1 MYFSGIT
8 LQGFKSFLDE
18 TTIPLEVG
26 LTGVVG
32 PNGCGKSNV
41 VEALRWVMG
50 ESNARKMRGDD
61 MDDIIF
67 MGTSSRAARNLA
79 EVTLNIVNE
88 DKSDPLPHPWQDLN
102 ELAVKRTLT
111 RGAGSSYR
119 INGKEVRGKDV
130 QYLFMARATGASSA
144 SMVAQGRISNIINAK
159 AGERRMVLEEAAGVR
174 ALSARRHESE
184 LKLEATN
191 KTLAEVGNIIAGLEA
206 AQGKL
211 LKDAKQAELYRTLS
225 KEISDLE
232 VSILT
237 IKHYLESNK
246 IKNLEQELFQLQK
259 EQNDLIAGEG
269 KTARELATEAEQHI
283 GLKSEME
290 SLNNE
295 FIESGRLLT
304 ELKAEEK
311 RYQNELLLTRQRHEE
326 IKLDLDN
333 ALKEINQSAEQ
344 ERVLLLNCEA
354 REQKFPQE
362 EEALRALQKNE
373 QDVLLALKAKED
385 TFASKQKVFGEW
397 LQAQSRATSEL
408 NYLQE
413 ALTGYQTQHQAKTK
427 QLAEVEAKLASL
439 KERGDAKTSVATAEK
454 KYNQAEKDYNQL
466 QKNLN
471 QTKNDWLEKKESY
484 QNELTEKQRALHQAE
499 VAQKEMSAEITALKK
514 MLGAGEDDLLTL
526 MEVASGFEKALAVAL
541 MDEVESGLEET
552 KQQHWQGFGA
562 EQFIGQTSRLA
573 LPPLL
578 AKVSAPKP
586 LTRNLTM
593 TYWVEKFSDGKRHQ
607 AELSPGEKIVS
618 KDGGLIRWDGFTI
631 NPMTGAED
639 SASRKLS
646 AKNRL
651 KKLNSDWPALEKN
664 SEQLALAMTT
674 WQAKETAVLKKMA
687 DEVTALE
694 QKMIAQNHLVA
705 ESKKQWQESQGAM
718 MASLGQQ
725 EQLNTTRNILTTEI
739 DNLAAQITKGE
750 KSVTAHI
757 KTHGN
762 AQDEIEKRQQAMND
776 EEEKL
781 KQLRQQHID
790 AQLQF
795 QQQQQLVNRHHEDLK
810 NMHLNVAEVMKRKQ
824 EKEKQIILL
833 KERLETANDNIAKL
847 STLPA
852 ELLEKIAFQERAY
865 QVKKDAQTAV
875 GEKLLSAENMMRDK
889 NKELKEWQEK
899 LYMVRE
905 KIARAETLAQVSKDN
920 LQNLAQES
928 EGKELIAIE
937 AVQATIGEKVTINE
951 GFLSKQELSLRDKI
965 NKRERMGPVNLLA
978 DQNLQET
985 AADIEKLSTEKKDLD
1000 EAVAKLQNAIAKLN
1014 SEARQ
1019 KISEAFHQVNE
1030 NFARLFKILFGG
1042 GEASLYFD
1050 GDSDPLT
1057 AGLEFTVHPPG
1068 KKPGPLS
1075 LLSGGEQTLTA
1086 LALIF
1091 AVMDMNP
1098 PPIAVLDEV
1107 DAPLDDANI
1116 HRFTQLLRQRKVDNP
1131 QTRYLVITH
1140 HRLTMARMDRLF
1152 GVTMAEKGLS
1162 TIVGVNLETAAAL
1175 AGKKVA

>member
-26 LTGVVG
+26 LTGIVG

-67 MGTSSRAARNLA
+67 MGTSSRAARNMA
-79 EVTLNIVNE
+79 EVTLNIVN
-88 DKSDPLPHPWQDLN
+88 DQSTDPLPHPWQDLN

-130 QYLFMARATGASSA
+130 QYLFMARATGSSSA

-184 LKLEATN
+184 LKLDATN
-191 KTLAEVGNIIAGLEA
+191 KTLAEVGNVIAGLET
-206 AQGKL
+206 AQSKL
-211 LKDAKQAELYRTLS
+211 LKDAKQAEAYRTLS
-225 KEISDLE
+225 SEIAGLE
-232 VSILT
+232 VMILT
-237 IKHYLESNK
+237 IKHHLESTK
-246 IKNLEQELFQLQK
+246 IKNLEQELFALQK
-259 EQNDLIAGEG
+259 EQNDLMAGEG
-269 KTARELATEAEQHI
+269 KTARELAGEAERHL

-290 SLNNE
+290 ILSNQ
-295 FIESGRLLT
+295 FIEAGRLLT

-311 RYQNELLLTRQRHEE
+311 RYQNELLLTRQRHDE

-344 ERVLLLNCEA
+344 ERVLLLNCEE
-354 REQKFPQE
+354 REKKFPQE
-362 EEALRALQKNE
+362 EEKLRTLHKNQ
-373 QDVLLALKAKED
+373 QDVLVALQAKET
-385 TFASKQKVFGEW
+385 TFAAKQKVFAEW
-397 LQAQSRATSEL
+397 LQEQSKATSEL
-408 NYLQE
+408 KFLQE
-413 ALTGYQTQHQAKTK
+413 TLAGYQAQQQEKTK
-427 QLAEVEAKLASL
+427 QLATIEEKLSSL
-439 KERGDAKTSVATAEK
+439 SARGDLKTMVATAEK
-454 KYNQAEKDYNQL
+454 KYNQAEKERGQL
-466 QKNLN
+466 QKNLD
-471 QTKNDWLEKKESY
+471 QSKKEWVEKKETY
-484 QNELTEKQRALHQAE
+484 QAELTSKQRGLHQTE
-499 VAQKEMSAEITALKK
+499 VAYKETLAEISALKK
-514 MLGAGEDDLLTL
+514 ILGEGHDDLLTL
-526 MEVASGFEKALAVAL
+526 MEASSGFEKALAVAL

-562 EQFIGQTSRLA
+562 EKFNDHQSRLA
-573 LPPLL
+573 LPALL
-578 AKVSAPKP
+578 DKVSAPKP
-586 LTRNLTM
+586 LARNLSL
-593 TYWVEKFSDGKRHQ
+593 TYWVESFAEGKKHQ
-607 AELSPGEKIVS
+607 SQLLAGEKIVS

-631 NPMTGAED
+631 NPSLGAD
-639 SASRKLS
+639 DGASRKLS

-651 KKLNSDWPALEKN
+651 KKLNNDMPELQKT
-664 SEQLALAMTT
+664 SEQMATAITT
-674 WQAKETAVLKKMA
+674 WQGKETAALKKLEEA
-687 DEVTALE
+687 ISTLE
-694 QKMIAQNHLVA
+694 QALMAQGVLA
-705 ESKKQWQESQGAM
+705 LDEKKQWQETQSTM
-718 MASLGQQ
+718 MASISQQ
-725 EQLNTTRNILTTEI
+725 EQLSTTKKILVAEI
-739 DNLAAQITKGE
+739 DNLASQIATSE
-750 KSVTAHI
+750 KSIAAHLKANGGAGEHVAEKQTAI
-757 KTHGN
+757 T
-762 AQDEIEKRQQAMND
+762 A

-781 KQLRQQHID
+781 KQLRQQHVE

-810 NMHLNVAEVMKRKQ
+810 NMHLNVTEVMNRKQ

-833 KERLETANDNIAKL
+833 KDRLETASENIAKL
-847 STLPA
+847 SNLPA

-865 QVKKDAQTAV
+865 QVKKEAQTEV
-875 GEKLLSAENMMRDK
+875 GEKLLSAENTMRDK

-905 KIARAETLAQVSKDN
+905 KNARAETLAQVSRDN
-920 LQNLAQES
+920 LAALAQES
-928 EGKELIAIE
+928 EGKDLITIE
-937 AVQATIGEKVTINE
+937 AVQKTLGEKTAINE
-951 GFLSKQELSLRDKI
+951 TLLSKQELSLRDKI

-985 AADIEKLSTEKKDLD
+985 AADIEKLSLEKKDLD
-1000 EAVAKLQNAIAKLN
+1000 EAVVKLQNAITKLN

-1019 KISEAFHQVNE
+1019 KISEAFHHVNE

-1050 GDSDPLT
+1050 GDADPLT

-1091 AVMDMNP
+1091 SVMDMNP